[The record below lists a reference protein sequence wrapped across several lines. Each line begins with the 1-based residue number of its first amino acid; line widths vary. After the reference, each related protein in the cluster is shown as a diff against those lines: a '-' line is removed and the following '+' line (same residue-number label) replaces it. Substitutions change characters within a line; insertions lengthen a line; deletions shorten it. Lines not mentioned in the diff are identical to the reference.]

1 LATLREI
8 RRRIRSVRNIAKVTR
23 AMEMVAAAKMRR
35 AQNQVLAM
43 RPYAEKARDILA
55 HLAAQ
60 RGVGEDAHPLF
71 VSRPVSRIGVVL
83 ITSNKGLC
91 GGYNHNLIRRVD
103 EFLDG
108 VEWPVDL
115 ITVGRVGRGAMLRTG
130 QNIIADFE
138 HIPDQPTFL
147 DIASVTRI
155 VMDDFLAGKLDEV
168 YLAYTEFI
176 NTMVQIPRIERLLPL
191 QRIGPATET
200 PLPEQ
205 AGPLVEFIYEPN
217 PREILNAVV
226 PRFTEVQ
233 VYEAFLEARASE
245 QSARMV
251 AMRAA
256 TDNANELIGDLTLSY
271 NQARQNAITK
281 EMLDIVGGVEA
292 LAAARKS

>member
-1 LATLREI
+1 MATLREI

-35 AQNQVLAM
+35 AQSQVLSM
-43 RPYAEKARDILA
+43 RPYAEKAREILA

-71 VSRPVSRIGVVL
+71 ASRPVNRIGVVL

-103 EFLDG
+103 EFLGDI
-108 VEWPVDL
+108 ETPVDL
-115 ITVGRVGRGAMLRTG
+115 ITVGRIGRGAMLRTG

-138 HIPDQPTFL
+138 QIPDQPTFL
-147 DIASVTRI
+147 DIAPVTRVVI
-155 VMDDFLAGKLDEV
+155 DDFLSGTLDEV

-176 NTMVQIPRIERLLPL
+176 NTMVQKPRIERLLPL

-205 AGPLVEFIYEPN
+205 SGALVEYIYEPN

-233 VYEAFLEARASE
+233 MYEAFLEARASE

-256 TDNANELIGDLTLSY
+256 TDNANELIGGLTLSY
-271 NQARQNAITK
+271 NQARQSAITT

-292 LAAARKS
+292 LAATK